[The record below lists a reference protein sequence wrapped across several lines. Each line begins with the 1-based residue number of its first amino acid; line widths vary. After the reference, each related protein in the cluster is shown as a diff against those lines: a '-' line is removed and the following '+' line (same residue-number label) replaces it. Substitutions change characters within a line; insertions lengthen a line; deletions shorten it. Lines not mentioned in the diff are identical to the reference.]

1 MGGRKTKM
9 IKKTESTTWHFRD
22 LIIDYVNNKIFVN
35 RRYQRKLVWTIREKC
50 DLIDSLMNNI
60 PIPTLFVAKYNENGK
75 DILEVIDGLQR
86 LDAIL
91 SFMLG
96 RYGIF
101 KKDKY
106 YYFDPRVDGELQ
118 ALVDSGVIA
127 THSEYLSKEDCQEFM
142 RKEIPVIYTSGDP
155 DEIDLIF
162 NRLNST
168 GRKMSPQDKRQS
180 TSNSVFADL
189 VRRISSTIRRDM
201 EFTDRINISE
211 MPIISIGEKKYG
223 YGVNMDTI
231 FWRRH
236 SLIEPQELKESEDE
250 KIIAELV
257 STLIMGEYER
267 SRFYLDEL
275 YDESTES
282 GKKINGIISFHEINS
297 LVDLYYNIFMEIEK
311 IFDSVNSNFTDYLQL
326 SNKKSYQRSNSFKIL
341 YMALFKLFDSGF
353 VIKDYD
359 QLARAIYDCK
369 DILTTHISF
378 SFNTIN
384 DMIKKSESIYYSL
397 RNGCVKKIDKAETDM
412 EKEIDEVL
420 NTSLVENS
428 HVEFK
433 IGISDFSTNKITD
446 KFKKR
451 FIKGLERLVYN
462 SGTRYLII
470 GVADNSK
477 SYNNWYVNYGK
488 YPILINGHYVT
499 GIEDEAMKLFG
510 DVKSIAIDRYQQ
522 KLDYI
527 IEHGDISTEL
537 KNYLKTHHQTVTYR
551 DKELLVFKFEDNL
564 SIQNI

>member
-1 MGGRKTKM
+1 MGGREIKM
-9 IKKTESTTWHFRD
+9 IKKTESTTWHFRN
-22 LIIDYVNNKIFVN
+22 LIIDYVDDKIFVN

-50 DLIDSLMNNI
+50 DLIDSIMNNI

-75 DILEVIDGLQR
+75 EILEVIDGLQR

-96 RYGIF
+96 SYGIF
-101 KKDKY
+101 KEDKY
-106 YYFDPRVDGELQ
+106 YYFDPSVDGELQ
-118 ALVDSGVIA
+118 TLVNAGIIT

-201 EFTDRINISE
+201 TFTDRINISA
-211 MPIISIGEKKYG
+211 MPGISIGEKKYG
-223 YGVNMDTI
+223 YGVNMDTL

-236 SLIEPQELKESEDE
+236 GLIEPQELKESEDE
-250 KIIAELV
+250 KVIAEIV

-267 SRFYLDEL
+267 QRFYLDEL
-275 YDESTES
+275 YNEDTTT
-282 GKKINGIISFHEINS
+282 GKKINGIISRNKINDM
-297 LVDLYYNIFMEIEK
+297 VDLYYNVFVEIDK
-311 IFDSVNSNFTDYLQL
+311 IFDSVESNFSDYLKL
-326 SNKKSYQRSNSFKIL
+326 NNIKMYQRSNSFKIL
-341 YMALFKLFDSGF
+341 YMALFKLFDNGF
-353 VIKDYD
+353 AIENYD
-359 QLARAIYDCK
+359 KLATIICDCK
-369 DILTTHISF
+369 DMFITNVSF
-378 SFNTIN
+378 SFNFIN
-384 DMIKKSESIYYSL
+384 NMIKKSENVYYSL
-397 RNGCVKKIDKAETDM
+397 RNGCIKNIDKAETDM
-412 EKEIDEVL
+412 EKEIDEIL
-420 NTSLVENS
+420 STSLVENS

-433 IGISDFSTNKITD
+433 IGVSDFSTNKITN
-446 KFKKR
+446 KFKER
-451 FIKGLERLVYN
+451 FIKGLKRLAYN

-477 SYNNWYVNYGK
+477 SYNNWYINYGK
-488 YPILINGHYVT
+488 FPILINGHYVT
-499 GIEDEAMKLFG
+499 GIEDEAMKIFG

-522 KLDYI
+522 YLDNI
-527 IEHGDISTEL
+527 IENGDISFEL
-537 KNYLKTHHQTVTYR
+537 KNYLKKHHQTVTYR

-564 SIQNI
+564 FIKNI

>member
-1 MGGRKTKM
+1 
-9 IKKTESTTWHFRD
+9 
-22 LIIDYVNNKIFVN
+22 
-35 RRYQRKLVWTIREKC
+35 
-50 DLIDSLMNNI
+50 
-60 PIPTLFVAKYNENGK
+60 
-75 DILEVIDGLQR
+75 
-86 LDAIL
+86 
-91 SFMLG
+91 
-96 RYGIF
+96 
-101 KKDKY
+101 
-106 YYFDPRVDGELQ
+106 
-118 ALVDSGVIA
+118 
-127 THSEYLSKEDCQEFM
+127 M

-236 SLIEPQELKESEDE
+236 SLIDPQELKESEDE

-257 STLIMGEYER
+257 STLIIGEYER

-282 GKKINGIISFHEINS
+282 GKKINGIISCHEINS
-297 LVDLYYNIFMEIEK
+297 LVDLYYNIFMEIER

-341 YMALFKLFDSGF
+341 YMALFKLFDNGF

-359 QLARAIYDCK
+359 KLARAIYDCK
-369 DILTTHISF
+369 DILTTHVSF

-384 DMIKKSESIYYSL
+384 DMIKKSESTYYSL
-397 RNGCVKKIDKAETDM
+397 RNGCIKKIDKAETNM

-433 IGISDFSTNKITD
+433 IGISNFSTNKITNR
-446 KFKKR
+446 FKER
-451 FIKGLERLVYN
+451 LIKGLKRLTDN

-470 GVADNSK
+470 GVADNAK

-488 YPILINGHYVT
+488 FPILSHREI
-499 GIEDEAMKLFG
+499 
-510 DVKSIAIDRYQQ
+510 
-522 KLDYI
+522 
-527 IEHGDISTEL
+527 
-537 KNYLKTHHQTVTYR
+537 
-551 DKELLVFKFEDNL
+551 
-564 SIQNI
+564 